1 MKMKPQKEKS
11 LGQIAHDAGAQAG
24 GWARKWDDMQGSQKE
39 EWEILAK
46 AVAQE
51 VLLRIG
57 ATTDK
62 KG

>member
-1 MKMKPQKEKS
+1 MKPQKEKT

-24 GWARKWDDMQGSQKE
+24 SWARKWDDMGDRQKG
-39 EWEILAK
+39 EWETIAQ

>member
-1 MKMKPQKEKS
+1 MKPQKEKT

-24 GWARKWDDMQGSQKE
+24 GWARKWDDMWDSQKK
-39 EWEILAK
+39 EWEILAQ

-57 ATTDK
+57 TTTDK